1 MWVVVQNRLWVPKQ
15 SKEGIHMEGQSN
27 RRCQMSRRVDL
38 QNISP
43 SLNIGGQAVSTG
55 GPCQGTSTV
64 QTVVGV
70 PTVV

>member
-1 MWVVVQNRLWVPKQ
+1 MWVLVQNRLWVPKQ
-15 SKEGIHMEGQSN
+15 SKEGQSN